1 MYSVVWAKKHCCRTF
16 YVHLI
21 ISKNK
26 VKISEFP
33 VCFVSAY
40 FLRIEAIWLLFTGNI
55 PRGIAGNGA
64 DRDMRRYIFGK
75 KSNYS
80 LTQKNKTRI
89 VYFRF
94 GV

>member
-1 MYSVVWAKKHCCRTF
+1 
-16 YVHLI
+16 
-21 ISKNK
+21 
-26 VKISEFP
+26 
-33 VCFVSAY
+33 
-40 FLRIEAIWLLFTGNI
+40 
-55 PRGIAGNGA
+55 
-64 DRDMRRYIFGK
+64 MRRYLFGK

>member
-1 MYSVVWAKKHCCRTF
+1 MKCIVLSGQKHCCLTF

-64 DRDMRRYIFGK
+64 DSDMRRYLLGK
-75 KSNYS
+75 IK
-80 LTQKNKTRI
+80 LLLDTEEQTRI

>member
-1 MYSVVWAKKHCCRTF
+1 LTF

-64 DRDMRRYIFGK
+64 DSDMRRYLLGK

>member
-1 MYSVVWAKKHCCRTF
+1 MKCIVLSEQKYCCRTF

-21 ISKNK
+21 ISENK
-26 VKISEFP
+26 VKISEFLA
-33 VCFVSAY
+33 CFVSVY
-40 FLRIEAIWLLFTGNI
+40 FLRTGTIWLLFTGNI
-55 PRGIAGNGA
+55 PQEIVGNGA
-64 DRDMRRYIFGK
+64 DSDMRRYFWK

>member
-1 MYSVVWAKKHCCRTF
+1 MYSVVWAKNIAAGHSMF
-16 YVHLI
+16 ILSL
-21 ISKNK
+21 SKNK
-26 VKISEFP
+26 VKISEFQ

-64 DRDMRRYIFGK
+64 DSDMRRYIFGK

-80 LTQKNKTRI
+80 LT
-89 VYFRF
+89 
-94 GV
+94 